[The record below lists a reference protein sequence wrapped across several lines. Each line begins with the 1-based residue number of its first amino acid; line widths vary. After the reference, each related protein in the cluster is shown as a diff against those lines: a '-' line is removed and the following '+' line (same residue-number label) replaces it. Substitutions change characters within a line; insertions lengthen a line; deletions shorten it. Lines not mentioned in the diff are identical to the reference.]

1 MPYFTSVL
9 DDRNLALPVSSDPM
23 HWFTAAQSGTING
36 TEGPDAMY
44 ATGGVTTLIGKG
56 GDDWFYVHS
65 GDTVVGGAGIDTLVT
80 YWGGFTLPDDV
91 ENLVV
96 TGTGAWAHGN
106 SLDNLIA
113 GGPGQQT
120 FFGGGGHDVFTG
132 GADSDIFVSSKLDHG
147 NVVVNDFQVGVDK
160 IRLDGFAAFTSF
172 AAVKNAM
179 TQVGTDVVVAFGDG
193 QTLTLRGH
201 QTTDFTSADF
211 WTGIDLG
218 KVQLSW
224 ADEFDA
230 FDSSPDGSHGWRTTL
245 DWGGR
250 TLPANYEAEY
260 YSDSSVGVN
269 PFHQHGGVLD
279 ITATPG
285 SNPLGLPYNS
295 GVISSQN
302 SFSQLYGYFEIRADL
317 PIGKGLW
324 PTFWLLPVDHS
335 WPPELDVFEVV
346 DNTAVVTAH
355 SASTGTHTSVRTA
368 VATADLSDG
377 FHTYGVN
384 WQPDV
389 IEWYIDGA
397 KVAETATPAD
407 MHKPM
412 YMLANLAVG
421 GCREL
426 ARRCRPVSISRHD
439 DHRLHPRILE

>member
-1 MPYFTSVL
+1 MTETLRCPSAAI
-9 DDRNLALPVSSDPM
+9 RCIGLPPRKAEPSTERKARMRCTRRAASPRSS
-23 HWFTAAQSGTING
+23 ARVGT
-36 TEGPDAMY
+36 
-44 ATGGVTTLIGKG
+44 TGSTYI
-56 GDDWFYVHS
+56 

-160 IRLDGFAAFTSF
+160 IRLEGFAAFTSF

-179 TQVGTDVVVAFGDG
+179 TQVGTDAVVAFGDG

-245 DWGGR
+245 DWGAAR
-250 TLPANYEAEY
+250 CLPTTRP
-260 YSDSSVGVN
+260 S
-269 PFHQHGGVLD
+269 
-279 ITATPG
+279 I
-285 SNPLGLPYNS
+285 
-295 GVISSQN
+295 
-302 SFSQLYGYFEIRADL
+302 IR
-317 PIGKGLW
+317 IRR
-324 PTFWLLPVDHS
+324 
-335 WPPELDVFEVV
+335 
-346 DNTAVVTAH
+346 
-355 SASTGTHTSVRTA
+355 SA
-368 VATADLSDG
+368 
-377 FHTYGVN
+377 
-384 WQPDV
+384 
-389 IEWYIDGA
+389 
-397 KVAETATPAD
+397 
-407 MHKPM
+407 
-412 YMLANLAVG
+412 
-421 GCREL
+421 
-426 ARRCRPVSISRHD
+426 
-439 DHRLHPRILE
+439 

>member
-245 DWGGR
+245 DWGAAR
-250 TLPANYEAEY
+250 CLPTTRP
-260 YSDSSVGVN
+260 S
-269 PFHQHGGVLD
+269 
-279 ITATPG
+279 I
-285 SNPLGLPYNS
+285 
-295 GVISSQN
+295 
-302 SFSQLYGYFEIRADL
+302 IR
-317 PIGKGLW
+317 IRR
-324 PTFWLLPVDHS
+324 
-335 WPPELDVFEVV
+335 
-346 DNTAVVTAH
+346 
-355 SASTGTHTSVRTA
+355 SA
-368 VATADLSDG
+368 
-377 FHTYGVN
+377 
-384 WQPDV
+384 
-389 IEWYIDGA
+389 
-397 KVAETATPAD
+397 
-407 MHKPM
+407 
-412 YMLANLAVG
+412 
-421 GCREL
+421 
-426 ARRCRPVSISRHD
+426 
-439 DHRLHPRILE
+439 